1 MTSPLSETLLRQP
14 TTSDAADAAV
24 CLPPTSRCVVAEESA
39 KRATAVKK
47 RHITPF
53 HHIPSQSESTGGRG
67 ALAKEIY
74 KRQDQPYLSP
84 EPVSR
89 VW

>member
-47 RHITPF
+47 RP
-53 HHIPSQSESTGGRG
+53 IPYPRKANRAAEHLLRKFRRGRTNSG
-67 ALAKEIY
+67 VLN
-74 KRQDQPYLSP
+74 R
-84 EPVSR
+84 
-89 VW
+89 